1 MNGIFKLAKR
11 VTAVSMATLIST
23 SIIISSMATSQVA
36 FADQAS
42 DETLAK
48 IDAYIEQKMDEGKIP
63 GLSIAIVNG
72 NETILLKGYGKTGNG
87 SVKVEAE
94 TPFITGSI
102 TKSFTALAI
111 QQLISEGKLNSND
124 SVETFIPE
132 FNILKPDGSK
142 ITIGELVTH
151 TSGLATASG
160 DQAFVFKG
168 TYTLE
173 TLVSR
178 IIEAET
184 SYFPAGITYQ
194 YSNLNYILLGRIIE
208 IVTGSTYDAAIQS
221 QIFEPLGMA
230 QSGFDFVESKKNGL
244 AQGHRVVYGLISET
258 NYPYPNGLISTSMM
272 MSSATDLAA
281 FLKLSVNN
289 GYFTDKS
296 GTLKSII
303 ANNPLEPN
311 TDASKSSA
319 SKSESPSYYDVI
331 WQPQTEYVSGNYN
344 GFAGVV
350 STLPNYNSAMLINY
364 ETQTGIVIL
373 INQANQYDQ
382 PSITAQTIGNDITDL
397 LIGNEPYTFE
407 SKSNVSLWLMPLLAV
422 ILIFV
427 MFSSF
432 RKTRLMLMDTRE
444 KVKILTTGEAF
455 KGLLSLMAYFGF
467 PLFFDNT
474 WGYLTGASPEYALPI
489 LIIIVFNLLTVIA
502 NFTLKLRANHKR
514 SMRFK

>member
-1 MNGIFKLAKR
+1 MNGILKLAKR
-11 VTAVSMATLIST
+11 VTAISMATLISA
-23 SIIISSMATSQVA
+23 SIIFASMATWQVA

-42 DETLAK
+42 DETLSK

-102 TKSFTALAI
+102 TKSLTALAI
-111 QQLISEGKLNSND
+111 QQLISEGKLNAND

-184 SYFPAGITYQ
+184 SNFPAGTMYQ

-208 IVTGSTYDAAIQS
+208 IVTGATYDAAIQS
-221 QIFEPLGMA
+221 QIFEPLGMV
-230 QSGFDFVESKKNGL
+230 QSGFDYVESKKNGL
-244 AQGHRVVYGLISET
+244 AQGHRVVYGFVSET
-258 NYPYPNGLISTSMM
+258 NYPYPNGLISSSMM
-272 MSSATDLAA
+272 MSSATDLAE

-296 GTLKSII
+296 GAQKSII
-303 ANNPLEPN
+303 ADNPLEPI
-311 TDASKSSA
+311 TEVSKSDGV
-319 SKSESPSYYDVI
+319 SYYDVI
-331 WQPQTEYVSGNYN
+331 WQPQTEYVSNNYN
-344 GFAGVV
+344 GFAGVI

-397 LIGNEPYTFE
+397 LIGNEPYAFE

-422 ILIFV
+422 ILIFI